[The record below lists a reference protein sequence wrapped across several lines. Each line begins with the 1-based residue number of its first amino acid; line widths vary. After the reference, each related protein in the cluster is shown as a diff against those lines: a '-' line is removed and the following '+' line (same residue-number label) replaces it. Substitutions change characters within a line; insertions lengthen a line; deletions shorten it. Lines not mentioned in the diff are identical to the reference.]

1 MQIILLTVLSLFILC
16 MTIFKKLKWK
26 LTTLYFAT
34 ISSLSI
40 LFIAKK
46 YFFLLEPEA
55 LNPITSVATFFTSVL
70 VYQVA
75 YYLLKKIKNS
85 RFNIA
90 IAVTIVTLVTILSLY
105 TLPRMVYFLAFNEYL
120 NQETSTN
127 NTNPLKLRKIEYHRQ
142 SSDVSTDISLSFML
156 SKSLIPLE
164 IYKSNN
170 KFPLTNSKMFFSDKN
185 DIYKSVNI
193 RKVVVDSNYI
203 KQLLTEENSEEL
215 KSLVGIKPLSSDFEL
230 IKFMLKFEIDDL
242 SFFSSLDDFKLAMMS
257 KIIKSTFIPFNGNI
271 LEFKLDKGY
280 QGLQFGETDLNKH
293 IRVNV
298 YSEKM
303 LLELTFNEYTQQEID
318 FFLSQIKLIE
328 Q

>member
-1 MQIILLTVLSLFILC
+1 M
-16 MTIFKKLKWK
+16 
-26 LTTLYFAT
+26 
-34 ISSLSI
+34 
-40 LFIAKK
+40 
-46 YFFLLEPEA
+46 
-55 LNPITSVATFFTSVL
+55 
-70 VYQVA
+70 
-75 YYLLKKIKNS
+75 
-85 RFNIA
+85 
-90 IAVTIVTLVTILSLY
+90 
-105 TLPRMVYFLAFNEYL
+105 
-120 NQETSTN
+120 
-127 NTNPLKLRKIEYHRQ
+127 RKIEYHRQ

-170 KFPLTNSKMFFSDKN
+170 KFPLTNSKMFFSEKN
-185 DIYKSVNI
+185 DIYKSMNI

-230 IKFMLKFEIDDL
+230 IKFMFKFEIDDL

-280 QGLQFGETDLNKH
+280 QGFQFGETDLNKH